1 MEGGGTLLS
10 LIRAMKF
17 RDVEVDSCFF
27 LEILIHQRSK
37 LPVQQMP
44 KDMCFIKTKHKVYG
58 KCVGDALASWPKSVL
73 RMLSFFFGCIWSQKC
88 PEIICNFMQNSSGLT
103 RSQAYQRLFP
113 CMRQLWNWALHGLNN
128 GRPVTLAEQNQV
140 STLSFISANGIIN
153 YK

>member
-1 MEGGGTLLS
+1 M
-10 LIRAMKF
+10 
-17 RDVEVDSCFF
+17 FF
-27 LEILIHQRSK
+27 LGDSDPSAKQTPCAANAQGTCVSLKPNTKSMGNALEMRWLHGQK
-37 LPVQQMP
+37 VFCA
-44 KDMCFIKTKHKVYG
+44 CF
-58 KCVGDALASWPKSVL
+58 L
-73 RMLSFFFGCIWSQKC
+73 FFWCIWSQKC